1 MILQQLKLITI
12 SESCKLTDVLPI
24 PQHARIVLLPQSLVF
39 TTGIAIHV
47 DKPTIPTS
55 ISVLNS
61 ASIVRL
67 GVFSGG
73 RNRQQVL
80 GTLDHLTGKFTKSI
94 EIARFDAYVC
104 IYS

>member
-1 MILQQLKLITI
+1 MVLQQLKLITI
-12 SESCKLTDVLPI
+12 SESCNLTDVLPI
-24 PQHARIVLLPQSLVF
+24 PQNARMVLLPQSLVF

-61 ASIVRL
+61 ASVVRL
-67 GVFSGG
+67 GLFGGG
-73 RNRQQVL
+73 RNRQQIL
-80 GTLDHLTGKFTKSI
+80 GTLDHLTGKFIKST
-94 EIARFDAYVC
+94 EIHRFDAYVC